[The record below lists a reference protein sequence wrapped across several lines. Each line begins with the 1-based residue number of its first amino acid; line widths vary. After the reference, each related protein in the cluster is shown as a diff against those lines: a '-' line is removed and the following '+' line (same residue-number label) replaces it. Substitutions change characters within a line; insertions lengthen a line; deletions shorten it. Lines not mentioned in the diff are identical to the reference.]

1 MSQENKCCSKFKNV
15 IKKCDELYS
24 YITFKIDDEVEY
36 KSMVGGINSI
46 LFAIFSL
53 WYIISQAIPFIK
65 KQNISLIDTSK
76 VLETSPMIDFRF
88 NNFNFAIAVFFTDPM
103 YEEENLAIDETWKY
117 FDYVLTLR
125 EWEGEADI
133 TDLVFE
139 TRFCTLNDFF
149 NKFTEEQ
156 FDFSGIW
163 YMLCPIIDDKSN
175 FTIEGDFTEDYYKYL
190 M

>member
-1 MSQENKCCSKFKNV
+1 
-15 IKKCDELYS
+15 
-24 YITFKIDDEVEY
+24 
-36 KSMVGGINSI
+36 
-46 LFAIFSL
+46 
-53 WYIISQAIPFIK
+53 
-65 KQNISLIDTSK
+65 
-76 VLETSPMIDFRF
+76 MIDFRF

-190 M
+190 MGEIKLSEYAKTHMNEFKQAIQDHPIQMATYFMDQAVDYEKKDQPVRTIL